1 MIRPTRAPF
10 RCALHGST
18 HVVPGATL
26 FDGQTACGSH
36 EAGCEIR
43 YSILGR
49 EDRGKAYGGQAPR
62 ILSAY
67 LFKLKPIAGL
77 QALTINDNIPTR
89 RIADKCGY
97 EVEPPGDAAVKESQR

>member
-1 MIRPTRAPF
+1 
-10 RCALHGST
+10 
-18 HVVPGATL
+18 
-26 FDGQTACGSH
+26 
-36 EAGCEIR
+36 
-43 YSILGR
+43 
-49 EDRGKAYGGQAPR
+49 
-62 ILSAY
+62 